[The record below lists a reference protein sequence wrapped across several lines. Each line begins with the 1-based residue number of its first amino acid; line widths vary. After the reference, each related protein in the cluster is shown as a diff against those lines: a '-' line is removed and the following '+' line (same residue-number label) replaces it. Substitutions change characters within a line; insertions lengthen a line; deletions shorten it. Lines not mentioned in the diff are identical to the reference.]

1 MIYSTKSQKSSLSS
15 FLINPHFS
23 NASSPSQKKVIFDEW
38 HAKKWVQYICISIL
52 PFWLVHQFLGAQ
64 LALKAPSS
72 PEGCNN
78 ADIRR
83 MNGSKV
89 SHCTTSSLEKC
100 IPFHHEVKHNNS
112 RNHKGLFNGCWTRMQ
127 QFHLD
132 KFTIWKNVSS
142 FTKGKRIERKK
153 GV

>member
-1 MIYSTKSQKSSLSS
+1 MTC
-15 FLINPHFS
+15 
-23 NASSPSQKKVIFDEW
+23 
-38 HAKKWVQYICISIL
+38 KKWVQYICISIL

-100 IPFHHEVKHNNS
+100 IPFHHEVKHNNRS
-112 RNHKGLFNGCWTRMQ
+112 RSWEIIKVSLMVAEHACNSFILISLQYEKMCQVSRKVREWKERREFNV
-127 QFHLD
+127 L
-132 KFTIWKNVSS
+132 
-142 FTKGKRIERKK
+142 
-153 GV
+153 

>member
-112 RNHKGLFNGCWTRMQ
+112 SRSWEIIK
-127 QFHLD
+127 
-132 KFTIWKNVSS
+132 VSLKMVAEHACNS
-142 FTKGKRIERKK
+142 FILISLQYEKMCQVSRK
-153 GV
+153 VRE